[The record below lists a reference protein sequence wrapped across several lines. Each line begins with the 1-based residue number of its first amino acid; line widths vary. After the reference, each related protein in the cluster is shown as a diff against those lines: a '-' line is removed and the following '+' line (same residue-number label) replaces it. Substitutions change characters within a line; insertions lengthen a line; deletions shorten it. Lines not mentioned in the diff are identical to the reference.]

1 MINKECDESSLQQ
14 FQTVYS
20 VVSRDGL
27 AQVRCLSWMN
37 TALGMGWEGA
47 TDICVTSVTCWRGR
61 TRDTWSTRRC
71 STTASR
77 FVRPTFMATGT
88 TYHIFTLYVNINH
101 TTVWTS
107 NALIHS
113 VGRDRDP
120 GSKEADYIISP
131 FLHFDLLKR
140 FFLPWM
146 FFIICQILLCLC
158 SRSLSFFSLPKPHQ
172 YSFNHYAFHSFK
184 FFYFPNLIVL
194 LTSLHVPDS
203 QRGSEL
209 QGAGSKPGG
218 KKESKKK
225 RKCKTQ
231 LAPEC
236 AR

>member
-77 FVRPTFMATGT
+77 FVHPTFMATGT

-113 VGRDRDP
+113 VGRDTDP
-120 GSKEADYIISP
+120 GSKEADHIISP
-131 FLHFDLLKR
+131 FLHFDLIKR

-146 FFIICQILLCLC
+146 FFIILSNFVVSLFSIIIILFTSQTSAVFFQPLRLPFIQVFLLSKSHCVAHFITC
-158 SRSLSFFSLPKPHQ
+158 SW
-172 YSFNHYAFHSFK
+172 
-184 FFYFPNLIVL
+184 
-194 LTSLHVPDS
+194 
-203 QRGSEL
+203 
-209 QGAGSKPGG
+209 
-218 KKESKKK
+218 
-225 RKCKTQ
+225 
-231 LAPEC
+231 
-236 AR
+236 